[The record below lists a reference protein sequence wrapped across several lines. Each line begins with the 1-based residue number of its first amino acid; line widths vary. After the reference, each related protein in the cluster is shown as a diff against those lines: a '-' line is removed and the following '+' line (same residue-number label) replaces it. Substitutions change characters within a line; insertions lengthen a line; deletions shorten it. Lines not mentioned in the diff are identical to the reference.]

1 MNRLFDIEG
10 PLFTTLTRIADLFIL
25 NFLFIVCCL
34 PVFTIGASV
43 SALYYVTM
51 KMAANED
58 CYTVKSFFKA
68 FKENFKKSTVIWIID
83 AFVGISLFID
93 YKIIRGD
100 YGKIFNP
107 ESKFTNAMF
116 ILFIL
121 ASIIWIYVTLYVY
134 PIQAK
139 FENTIKNTIV
149 NALYMSILNL
159 PKTLL
164 IVVMTAFPWVIM
176 YYVERA
182 VVFYVIVF
190 SVVAYMNSFIFV
202 RIFRVYENKVEITK
216 DENFTVQFDDTD
228 TEKSKKE

>member
-25 NFLFIVCCL
+25 NFLFIICCL

-51 KMAANED
+51 KMAADED
-58 CYTVKSFFKA
+58 CYTVKGFFKA
-68 FKENFKKSTVIWIID
+68 FKENFKKSTIIWIID
-83 AFVGISLFID
+83 AFVGISLYFD

-100 YGKIFNP
+100 YGTIFNP
-107 ESKFTNAMF
+107 ESKFTNVMF

-121 ASIIWIYVTLYVY
+121 VAIIWIYVTLYVY
-134 PIQAK
+134 VIQAK
-139 FENTIKNTIV
+139 FENTIRNTIV
-149 NALYMSILNL
+149 NAFYMSILNL

-164 IVVMTAFPWVIM
+164 MVIITAFPWVIM

-202 RIFRVYENKVEITK
+202 KIFRAYETKVEITK

-228 TEKSKKE
+228 TEQSEKE

>member
-51 KMAANED
+51 KMAADED

-176 YYVERA
+176 YFVERA

>member
-25 NFLFIVCCL
+25 NFLFIICCL

-51 KMAANED
+51 KMAADED
-58 CYTVKSFFKA
+58 CYTVKGFFKA
-68 FKENFKKSTVIWIID
+68 FKDNFKKSTIIWFID

-107 ESKFTNAMF
+107 ESKFTNVMF
-116 ILFIL
+116 ILFLL
-121 ASIIWIYVTLYVY
+121 ASIIWIYATLYVY

-159 PKTLL
+159 PKTLI
-164 IVVMTAFPWVIM
+164 IVIITAFPWVIM

-216 DENFTVQFDDTD
+216 DENFTVQFDDAD

>member
-51 KMAANED
+51 KMAADED

-176 YYVERA
+176 HYVERA

>member
-25 NFLFIVCCL
+25 NFLFIICCL

-51 KMAANED
+51 KMASDED
-58 CYTVKSFFKA
+58 CYTVKGFFKA
-68 FKENFKKSTVIWIID
+68 FKDNFKKSTIIWFID

-107 ESKFTNAMF
+107 ESKFTNVMF
-116 ILFIL
+116 ILFLL
-121 ASIIWIYVTLYVY
+121 ASIIWIYATLYVY

-159 PKTLL
+159 PKTLI
-164 IVVMTAFPWVIM
+164 IVIITAFPWVIM
-176 YYVERA
+176 YFVERA

-202 RIFRVYENKVEITK
+202 RIFKVYENKVEITK
-216 DENFTVQFDDTD
+216 DENFTVQFDDAD